1 MLLTDEDE
9 NAIRDV
15 AELVFLAL
23 DAAHPNDP
31 RIGR

>member
-15 AELVFLAL
+15 PELVFLAL
-23 DAAHPNDP
+23 DAAHQNGPL
-31 RIGR
+31 IGR